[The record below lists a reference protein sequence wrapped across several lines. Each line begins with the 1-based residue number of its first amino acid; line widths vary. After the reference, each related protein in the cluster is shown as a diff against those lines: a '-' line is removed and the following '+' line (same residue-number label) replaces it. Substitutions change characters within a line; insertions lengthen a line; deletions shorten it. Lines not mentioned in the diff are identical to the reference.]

1 MQQFDLKVYNL
12 IVLQIETKKSN
23 TADKCG
29 DSTKYFQSNYLD
41 LVIQLT
47 ECIFGRFAILLRYT
61 V

>member
-29 DSTKYFQSNYLD
+29 DSTKYFQSKFSHSINGMY
-41 LVIQLT
+41 IWSF
-47 ECIFGRFAILLRYT
+47 CNIA
-61 V
+61 